1 MSLQQDPGNLRD
13 TWPRTNPQF
22 TAELRPH
29 RDDLRK
35 VLGEPGPSMEE
46 AIRNLASSNP
56 DLEQALDD
64 GTWDKVTLV
73 DRLFAPLEH
82 EQGLNRT
89 LREQLEQLRLPV
101 LEVLLDTSEFLD
113 RDNHP
118 ARTIVNDLMRLC
130 LAERSSSRNL
140 EQTVTGIIDELIQ
153 TEERDEAFYRSIGTR
168 LRGLVGTLSVSPRP
182 WKARSACGRRGSAC
196 SDA

>member
-1 MSLQQDPGNLRD
+1 
-13 TWPRTNPQF
+13 
-22 TAELRPH
+22 
-29 RDDLRK
+29 
-35 VLGEPGPSMEE
+35 MEE

-168 LRGLVGTLSVSPRP
+168 LQGLVERQEQSFLRNSERIAKTLEGKERLRQTR
-182 WKARSACGRRGSAC
+182 ARRAV
-196 SDA
+196 DA